1 MHRGVAKLSPDPG
14 TNVSTE
20 TVSET
25 VLRGAEDSD
34 LMMDRLARRAAR
46 AYEDTADARVVQYD
60 TARTADGVTVEVESF
75 VIIGERHY
83 RVNDIFTVHR
93 EKYVWIMLQE
103 YIFEHDERLL
113 PDMRASLRR
122 NECFINCDTCVAWIG
137 HVERR
142 CDAIFDYPVTDDSP
156 WGSRYVDLFLKKAQG
171 DQEFRFFLL
180 DCRKDAIDALVES
193 RMARKDAET
202 AREAACAK
210 LMAIESELVALQGEH
225 AKIRFAYDTLR
236 ELVKRAGDRDRD
248 RPSRNSDGGG
258 DDDEAAAM
266 RTRIRTLEQQLDA
279 VGSPEAAEAFA
290 VATNKY
296 KQMADKH
303 ALAAEKASRELQ
315 HAKTVLTSLR
325 AENAALLRKLEAV
338 TDVGDPVASAGCYDA
353 MLDDTTRDADADAD
367 VSDDGYVSVDE
378 ARIELERGC
387 QLSPGEKRAN
397 AELKREHEM
406 RKKLRARGEGDAT
419 TGMVPD
425 ADATRSYVSE
435 SDDEDAVVIETAAA
449 VSSRPSV
456 SVKAVDRER
465 REAFMA
471 WEAKPALAVSTRFPT
486 EAPWEP
492 VYATKAA
499 RSPVLTCPVPGLLR
513 SATEMRRD
521 KAKAEAEAAA
531 VVAIAAS
538 EPARPAQGFIHL
550 RERLKRLSKDEIL
563 KQYPKFDGSVY
574 FDAGRVHFV
583 GSGSSAALG
592 RELVPGSTKLR
603 FGFDEH
609 KRVMK
614 FDYAF
619 ERPGG
624 ERGLIVRATNQ
635 TRAHFGVPVSSCA
648 SVEVVGE

>member
-1 MHRGVAKLSPDPG
+1 
-14 TNVSTE
+14 
-20 TVSET
+20 
-25 VLRGAEDSD
+25 
-34 LMMDRLARRAAR
+34 MMDRLARRAAR

-60 TARTADGVTVEVESF
+60 TARTAEDLTVEVEGF
-75 VIIGERHY
+75 VIIGERCY

-103 YIFEHDERLL
+103 YIFGADERLL
-113 PDMRASLRR
+113 PDMRASLRK

-137 HVERR
+137 HVERT
-142 CDAIFDYPVTDDSP
+142 CEAIFDYPVTDDSP

-193 RMARKDAET
+193 RMAREDADK
-202 AREAACAK
+202 K

-406 RKKLRARGEGDAT
+406 RKKLRARGHGDT
-419 TGMVPD
+419 TPGVVPD

-435 SDDEDAVVIETAAA
+435 SDDEEAIVVKTAAA

-456 SVKAVDRER
+456 SVKAVDRDRER

-486 EAPWEP
+486 EAPWAP

-499 RSPVLTCPVPGLLR
+499 RSPVLTARFLGCSDRPGRCGGQGQSR
-513 SATEMRRD
+513 SCVFGSSRGDRGGSARAPGARLHSPPRTTQ
-521 KAKAEAEAAA
+521 
-531 VVAIAAS
+531 AS
-538 EPARPAQGFIHL
+538 EQR
-550 RERLKRLSKDEIL
+550 
-563 KQYPKFDGSVY
+563 
-574 FDAGRVHFV
+574 
-583 GSGSSAALG
+583 
-592 RELVPGSTKLR
+592 
-603 FGFDEH
+603 
-609 KRVMK
+609 
-614 FDYAF
+614 
-619 ERPGG
+619 
-624 ERGLIVRATNQ
+624 
-635 TRAHFGVPVSSCA
+635 
-648 SVEVVGE
+648 